1 MRRKVLAEV
10 MERNGIEWE
19 KKGTHE
25 KHLNVYEFK
34 KKERIKEVQELEQ
47 EKEYLTAENKGLT
60 TQIAETRD
68 NIQHLKEDK
77 AQAVREKKTL
87 KSGLRRQKG
96 N

>member
-1 MRRKVLAEV
+1 MSGR
-10 MERNGIEWE
+10 

-68 NIQHLKEDK
+68 NIQH
-77 AQAVREKKTL
+77 
-87 KSGLRRQKG
+87 
-96 N
+96 